1 MSVVW
6 VVENLKRKTT
16 VGSLSDVVT
25 DISWRADLTTVDGN
39 VTHTGHRHGTVT
51 LSNPDASNFTAYASI
66 TEANAIDWVKVTL
79 GSTIV
84 SETETSLREQIL
96 GLKNSNEKDGLPWGA
111 TTPF

>member
-25 DISWRADLTTVDGN
+25 HISWRADLTTVDAN

-51 LSNPDASNFTAYASI
+51 LSYPDESNFAAYASI
-66 TEANAIDWVKVTL
+66 TEAKAIEWVKSAL
-79 GSTIV
+79 GSTFV
-84 SETETSLREQIL
+84 SETETSLEQQIL
-96 GLKNSNEKDGLPWGA
+96 GSKNSNEKDGLPWGA
-111 TTPF
+111 TTHF